1 MPDVIPALPV
11 EHGRLYE
18 LLIAELQDFVVV
30 LLDAEG
36 RFVSWNPG
44 VGKHFGYSEG
54 EFVGQHSC
62 LIFTPADHAAGS
74 DRQEL
79 ETARIQGRAADI
91 RWHLRKDGSLM
102 FGDGVMVVLRDDTGQ
117 LLGFSKVIRD
127 VTERQVEQD
136 RLRDLTTALKQAQI
150 LVLSMDRTIQFWSDG
165 AQRLYGFSA
174 EDALGQN
181 ADELLKTTFPEPLE
195 DLMRTL
201 DEKEHWHGELRHV
214 HRDGSPLVVSS
225 DWVLRRDGQGRPCT
239 MVEANT
245 DITALKEAEQVLLRA
260 NEDLQHF
267 AFAASH
273 DLQEP
278 LRMIRTFSELLSRR
292 YTGRLDVEGDEF
304 IGRIREGAERM
315 DRLIRDLLAWSQAAH
330 GQEPPPQQAD
340 CDQILE
346 ATLSTLQPAIAEAN
360 AVITYDKLPS
370 VTAIPSGVAQ
380 VFQNLIS
387 NAVKYH
393 GEQPPRV
400 HISAR
405 PEGPEWVFSVE
416 DNGVG
421 FGASESDEIF
431 QIFRRLHGRNVPG
444 TGIGLA
450 LCKRIVERH
459 GGRIWA
465 ESEPRRGSTFY
476 FSLPRG

>member
-1 MPDVIPALPV
+1 MPDVRPALPV
-11 EHGRLYE
+11 EHAQLYE
-18 LLIAELQDFVVV
+18 LLVSELQDFIVV

-36 RFVSWNPG
+36 RFASWNPG
-44 VGKHFGYSEG
+44 VGNHFGYSEG
-54 EFVGQHSC
+54 EFVGQPSS
-62 LIFTPADHAAGS
+62 LIYTPE
-74 DRQEL
+74 DREVGVDQQEL
-79 ETARIQGRAADI
+79 ETARAHRRAADI
-91 RWHLRKDGSLM
+91 RWHRRKDGSLM
-102 FGDGVMVVLRDDTGQ
+102 FGDGVMVALRDDAGR

-127 VTERQVEQD
+127 VTERQIEQE

-150 LVLSMDRTIQFWSDG
+150 LILSTDRTIQFWSDG
-165 AQRLYGFSA
+165 ARRLYGFSSEEA
-174 EDALGQN
+174 IGRN
-181 ADELLKTTFPEPLE
+181 ADELLQTTLPEPLD
-195 DLMRTL
+195 DLLRVL

-214 HRDGSPLVVSS
+214 HRDGSLVVVSS
-225 DWVLRRDGQGRPCT
+225 DWVLRRDAQGRPCT
-239 MVEANT
+239 IVEANT
-245 DITALKEAEQVLLRA
+245 DITALKQAEQVLLRA

-278 LRMIRTFSELLSRR
+278 LRMIRTFSDLLARR
-292 YTGRLDVEGDEF
+292 HKGKLEVEADEF

-315 DRLIRDLLAWSQAAH
+315 DRLICDLLAWLRVAD

-340 CDQILE
+340 CNQIIE
-346 ATLSTLQPAIAEAN
+346 ATLSTLQPAISEAT
-360 AVITYDKLPS
+360 AVITCDELP
-370 VTAIPSGVAQ
+370 VVPANPSSVAQ

-387 NAVKYH
+387 NAIKYRS
-393 GEQPPRV
+393 GQPPRV

-405 PEGPEWVFSVE
+405 AEGPDWVFSVQ

-421 FGASESDEIF
+421 FEPSESDKVF
-431 QIFRRLHGRNVPG
+431 QVFRRLHGRNIPG

-459 GGRIWA
+459 GGRIWV
-465 ESEPRRGSTFY
+465 ESEAGLGSTFY